1 MGRIRF
7 ALALHNHQP
16 VGNFDGVIEAAYHD
30 SYRPFLDVI
39 ENYPEIP
46 FCLHTSG
53 CLMEWLAE
61 RKPDYIDRLR
71 RLVERGQLEI
81 LGGGFYEPILP
92 MIPPR
97 DRRGQ
102 IRGYTEYLTE
112 LLGANVRGMW
122 VPERVWEQSLVA
134 DITHA
139 GIEYTILDDF
149 HFRKAGLPSDKLHG
163 YYTTEDQ
170 GEVLR
175 LFPGSEPMR
184 YIIPFREV
192 HDFLGYLGQ
201 VHQHHPDAIVVFA
214 DDGEKFGT
222 WPDTKAHVYERG
234 WIYRFLDALR
244 DNRHWIE
251 PCTLS
256 QAIDALPPTGSIYLP
271 DASYREMTE
280 WALPSDRLVE
290 YERHWHDLDHHSDGP
305 SIKEFFK
312 GGNWRNFKTKYPETR
327 EMYARMMEISGRIES
342 LIREDRPA
350 FGDYRVQAAQQ
361 ELYRGQCNCSYWHG
375 AFGGLYLPHLRGAI
389 YAHLIKADN
398 LLDQYERGDEAHFA
412 KTEVRDFDFDAR
424 PEVKLA
430 SERLLA
436 YVAPHRGGHL
446 EEFDVR
452 SVAINLGA
460 SLDRRPEAY
469 HHKIRNANTNQGGG
483 EAKSIHDLVVFKQE
497 GLDRHLTYDV
507 YPRKSLV
514 DRFLPAGTTLEQSVD
529 LSAEELG
536 DFIHGKYDFRVG
548 DEPGKARVDLSRSGH
563 VDGQSVRV
571 AKSLTLRTEEDT
583 LRVRYELSDLPAHRP
598 VLFAVEWNIAALATG
613 ADDRYFV
620 DADGERLERL
630 GATLDISEIRWIGLI
645 DEWIGIEVG
654 LGSSEPAGMWIYPV
668 QTVSQSEAGFEL
680 VHQSVCLVT
689 HWEIPA
695 GTASWSVDLS
705 LTADCAR
712 FHSRQQAASS
722 THANQAVSSTS

>member
-53 CLMEWLAE
+53 CLMEWLVD
-61 RKPDYIDRLR
+61 RKPEYIDRLR
-71 RLVERGQLEI
+71 RLVERGQVEI

-102 IRGYTEYLTE
+102 IRGYSEYLSD
-112 LLGANVRGMW
+112 LLGANIRGMW
-122 VPERVWEQSLVA
+122 IPERVWEQSLVP
-134 DITHA
+134 DITQS
-139 GIEYTILDDF
+139 GIEYSILDDF
-149 HFRKAGLPSDKLHG
+149 HFRKAGLSPEKLHG

-184 YIIPFREV
+184 YLIPFREV
-192 HDFLGYLGQ
+192 HEFLGYLGH
-201 VHQHHPDAIVVFA
+201 VHHHHPDAIVVFA

-222 WPDTKAHVYERG
+222 WPDTKSHVYERG

-251 PCTLS
+251 TCTLS
-256 QAIDALPPTGSIYLP
+256 QAIDAVPPVGSIYLP

-280 WALPSDRLVE
+280 WALPPERLVE
-290 YERHWHDLDHHSDGP
+290 YERHWHDLDHHEQGV

-327 EMYARMMEISGRIES
+327 EMYGRMMEISSRIES

-350 FGDYRVQAAQQ
+350 FGDYRVQQAQQ

-389 YAHLIKADN
+389 FGHLIKADN
-398 LLDQYERGDEAHFA
+398 LLDQYERGDEARYAHV
-412 KTEVRDFDFDAR
+412 EVRDFDFDAR
-424 PEVKLA
+424 PEVKL
-430 SERLLA
+430 SSDKLA
-436 YVAPHRGGHL
+436 CYFAPHRGGHL

-452 SVAINLGA
+452 SVAINLGS
-460 SLDRRPEAY
+460 SLARRPEAY
-469 HHKIRNANTNQGGG
+469 HHKIKNAQHHHDGSET
-483 EAKSIHDLVVFKQE
+483 KSIHDRIVFKQE
-497 GLDRHLTYDV
+497 GLDQHLNYDL
-507 YPRKSLV
+507 YPRKTLV
-514 DRFLPAGTTLEQSVD
+514 DRFLPLGTTLEQCES

-536 DFIHGKYDFRVG
+536 DFIHGKYDFRAREEG
-548 DEPGKARVDLSRSGH
+548 GKAGVELTRHGH
-563 VDGQSVRV
+563 VEGRPLRISKSVSII
-571 AKSLTLRTEEDT
+571 ADDETIHIH
-583 LRVRYELSDLPAHRP
+583 YELSDLPIDRP
-598 VLFAVEWNIAALATG
+598 LLFAIEWNIAALATG

-620 DADGERLERL
+620 NTEGERLARL
-630 GATLDISEIRWIGLI
+630 GDTLDISSVEWIGLV

-654 LGSSEPAGMWIYPV
+654 LGASHPTGMWIYPV
-668 QTVSQSEAGFEL
+668 RTVSQSEAGFEL
-680 VHQSVCLVT
+680 VHQSICLVT

-695 GTASWSVDLS
+695 GTMSWSVDLS

-712 FHSRQQAASS
+712 HRSRLQMPENQAAI
-722 THANQAVSSTS
+722 TSFQHR